1 VDDDDFVSN
10 ALVLQFFA
18 KVPNRRCDAAV
29 FIASGYDD

>member
-1 VDDDDFVSN
+1 
-10 ALVLQFFA
+10 LVLQFFA